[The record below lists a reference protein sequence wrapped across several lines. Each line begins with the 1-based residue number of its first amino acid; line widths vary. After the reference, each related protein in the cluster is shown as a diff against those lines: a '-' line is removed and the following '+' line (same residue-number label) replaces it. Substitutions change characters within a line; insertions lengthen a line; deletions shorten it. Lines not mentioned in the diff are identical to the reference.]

1 LSDAPGI
8 TISGHATIGGKH
20 LFDPLALE
28 LASGRWTC
36 LLGGSG
42 VGKTT
47 ILRLLA
53 GLQSA
58 VDFTGSITSTDN
70 APVSNRIAYMAQSDL
85 LLPWASV
92 RENVMLGAK
101 LRGEAPNAEMLNAI
115 LERVYLTDHAHK
127 KPGQLSGGQRQ
138 RVALARTL
146 LEDKPIIL
154 LDEPFSALDA
164 QTRVQMQN
172 LAVELLA
179 GRTVLMVTHDPAE
192 ASRLSHSVAVLSSK
206 GIELVPPPESEIPRA
221 IDALSMLEC
230 QAALLKHLMETEA

>member
-1 LSDAPGI
+1 MNEVPGI

-20 LFDPLALE
+20 LFDPLTLALE
-28 LASGRWTC
+28 PGHWTC

-58 VDFTGSITSTDN
+58 VNFTGDITSTDN
-70 APVSNRIAYMAQSDL
+70 TPIAPRIAYMAQSDL
-85 LLPWASV
+85 LLPWSTV
-92 RENVMLGAK
+92 RENVMLGAR
-101 LRGEAPNAEMLNAI
+101 LRGEKPNAEKLDEI
-115 LERVYLTDHAHK
+115 LERVYLTEHAHK
-127 KPGQLSGGQRQ
+127 KPSQLSGGQRQ

-146 LEDKPIIL
+146 LEDKPVIL

-164 QTRVQMQN
+164 QTRARMQD

-192 ASRLSHSVAVLSSK
+192 AARLSHSVAVLSAK
-206 GIELVPPPESEIPRA
+206 GLDLVAPPKAKIPRE
-221 IDALSMLEC
+221 IDALSTLEC
-230 QAALLKHLMETEA
+230 QASLLKQLMEAEA

>member
-1 LSDAPGI
+1 MSKSPGI

-20 LFDPLALE
+20 LFDPLTLK
-28 LASGRWTC
+28 LAPGKWTC

-58 VDFTGSITSTDN
+58 VNFTGEISCSDDLSI
-70 APVSNRIAYMAQSDL
+70 ANRVAYMAQSDL
-85 LLPWASV
+85 LLPWTSV
-92 RENVMLGAK
+92 RGNVMLGAK
-101 LRGEAPNAEMLNAI
+101 LRGETPDTEQLNAI

-127 KPGQLSGGQRQ
+127 NPAQLSGGQRQ

-164 QTRVQMQN
+164 QTRARMQD
-172 LAVELLA
+172 LAVELLT
-179 GRTVLMVTHDPAE
+179 GRTVLMVTHDPSE
-192 ASRLSHSVAVLSSK
+192 AARLSHSVAVLSSS
-206 GIELVPPPESEIPRA
+206 GIELVKPPRAKIPRK
-221 IDALSMLEC
+221 IDAIATLEC
-230 QAALLKHLMETEA
+230 QASLLKQLLGQAA